1 MKKLVKPGKHS
12 MTLDVTSNIILTLD
26 VGGTNF
32 VFSALQHGK
41 FITDT
46 VCLPASIQTED
57 SCTATIIDGFE
68 ILKNIIKKPIS
79 ALSFSFPG
87 PADYSNGIIGNLP
100 NFPGIN
106 GNYPLKFILE
116 AHFDCPCFINNDGNL
131 FAFGEA
137 LKGALQEVNL
147 GLKVNRIPKIFSNL
161 IGITLGTGI
170 GCGFV
175 INQNLFTGDN
185 SSSAEIHNMSNLNN
199 SNWNIEESVS
209 TRAIQRIYSEKANIE
224 LDPNIMP
231 EDIYDIAL
239 RGSGENKEAA
249 LYSFIQYGKALGF
262 VLADVITLIDGLVV
276 IGGGISAAWD
286 LFAPAM
292 FKAIHKKHRSANGN
306 TCNRTTVK
314 VFNLENEQ
322 EKQIFFKGTV
332 EKIKVFANNSI
343 YCDTMARTAVMRSKR
358 KASNS
363 ISIGAYYF
371 AISQL
376 NNHKNN

>member
-1 MKKLVKPGKHS
+1 MKKLVKFGKNS
-12 MTLDVTSNIILTLD
+12 KTLDVTNPIILTLD
-26 VGGTNF
+26 AGGTNF

-41 FITDT
+41 IITDT
-46 VCLPASIQTED
+46 ICLPASTQTED

-68 ILKNIIKKPIS
+68 ILKNSIKQPIS
-79 ALSFSFPG
+79 AISFSFPG

-116 AHFDCPCFINNDGNL
+116 AHFGCPCFINNDGNL

-137 LKGALQEVNL
+137 LKGALPEINAA
-147 GLKVNRIPKIFSNL
+147 LKASRSPKKFSNL

-175 INQNLFTGDN
+175 INHNLFTGDN

-199 SNWNIEESVS
+199 PNWNIEESVS

-224 LDPNIMP
+224 LDPNVMP
-231 EDIYDIAL
+231 NDIYDIAL
-239 RGSGENKEAA
+239 RSSGKNKEAA
-249 LYSFIQYGKALGF
+249 LHSFIQYGKALGF
-262 VLADVITLIDGLVV
+262 VLADVITLVDGLVV
-276 IGGGISAAWD
+276 IGGGISTAWN

-292 FKAIHKKHRSANGN
+292 FKAIQTKHRLANGN
-306 TCNRTTVK
+306 TFNRTTVK

-322 EKQIFFKGTV
+322 EKQIFLKGTV
-332 EKIKVFANNSI
+332 EKVKVSANNTILYDAMS
-343 YCDTMARTAVMRSKR
+343 RTAVMRSKHN
-358 KASNS
+358 ASAS
-363 ISIGAYYF
+363 ISIGAYHF

-376 NNHKNN
+376 NNQ

>member
-1 MKKLVKPGKHS
+1 
-12 MTLDVTSNIILTLD
+12 
-26 VGGTNF
+26 
-32 VFSALQHGK
+32 
-41 FITDT
+41 
-46 VCLPASIQTED
+46 
-57 SCTATIIDGFE
+57 
-68 ILKNIIKKPIS
+68 
-79 ALSFSFPG
+79 
-87 PADYSNGIIGNLP
+87 
-100 NFPGIN
+100 
-106 GNYPLKFILE
+106 
-116 AHFDCPCFINNDGNL
+116 
-131 FAFGEA
+131 
-137 LKGALQEVNL
+137 
-147 GLKVNRIPKIFSNL
+147 
-161 IGITLGTGI
+161 
-170 GCGFV
+170 
-175 INQNLFTGDN
+175 
-185 SSSAEIHNMSNLNN
+185 
-199 SNWNIEESVS
+199 
-209 TRAIQRIYSEKANIE
+209 
-224 LDPNIMP
+224 
-231 EDIYDIAL
+231 
-239 RGSGENKEAA
+239 